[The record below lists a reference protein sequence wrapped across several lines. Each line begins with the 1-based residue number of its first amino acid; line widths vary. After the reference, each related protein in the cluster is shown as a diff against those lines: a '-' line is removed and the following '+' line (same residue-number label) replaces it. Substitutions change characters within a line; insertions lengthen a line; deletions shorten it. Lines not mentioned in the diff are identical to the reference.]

1 MSRVLAWF
9 SCGSASAYAAK
20 LAVEKYGDRCEV
32 LYCDTLAYEH
42 PDNRRFLADVE
53 FWIGKPV
60 AILKSAEYAD
70 IYDVFQKTRWLIGTE
85 GARCTTELKKNVRKA
100 YQTVEDIHVF
110 GFTVEEGQEGPRNR
124 IKKLREENPEI
135 YAEFPLF
142 ERGITKAECHRA
154 IAAAGIEQPVM
165 YRMGYKNNNCIGCV
179 KGGMGYWNKI
189 RRDFPEAFERMA
201 KVERELDAAVC
212 KKEGKNKD
220 GTRWRKRIFL
230 DELKPTDG
238 RYHKEPDI
246 ECGVLCT
253 PSG

>member
-1 MSRVLAWF
+1 MSNRVLAWF

-53 FWIGKPV
+53 RWIGKPV
-60 AILKSAEYAD
+60 TILRSEKYAD
-70 IYDVFQKTRWLIGTE
+70 IYDVFAKTRWLIGNK

-100 YQTVEDIHVF
+100 YQTVDDLHIF
-110 GFTVEEGQEGPRNR
+110 GFTREEGKR
-124 IKKLREENPEI
+124 IAKLHEENPEI
-135 YAEFPLF
+135 ETEFPLYAS
-142 ERGITKAECHRA
+142 GISKADCHAA
-154 IAAAGIEQPVM
+154 IYAAGIKQPAM
-165 YRMGYKNNNCIGCV
+165 YRMGYRNNNCVGCV

-201 KVERELDAAVC
+201 KMERELNAAIC
-212 KKEGKNKD
+212 KKEGVTNGK
-220 GTRWRKRIFL
+220 RWRRRVFL

-238 RYHKEPDI
+238 FYLTEPEI

-253 PSG
+253 TG

>member
-53 FWIGKPV
+53 RWIGKPV
-60 AILKSAEYAD
+60 KILKSAEYTD
-70 IYDVFQKTRWLIGTE
+70 IYDVFERTRWLIGTK

-100 YQTVEDIHVF
+100 YQTVDDLHVF
-110 GFTVEEGQEGPRNR
+110 GFTADERHR
-124 IKKLREENPEI
+124 IEKLHAENPEI
-135 YAEFPLF
+135 ETEFPLF
-142 ERGITKAECHRA
+142 AAGITKADCHRA
-154 IAAAGIEQPVM
+154 VAAASIEQPVM

-179 KGGMGYWNKI
+179 KGGKGYWNKI

-201 KVERELDAAVC
+201 KMERKLDAAIC
-212 KKEGKNKD
+212 KNEGVSD
-220 GTRWRKRIFL
+220 GKRWRTRLFL
-230 DELKPTDG
+230 DELPPDAG
-238 RYHKEPDI
+238 RYQSEPDI

-253 PSG
+253 NQETENG